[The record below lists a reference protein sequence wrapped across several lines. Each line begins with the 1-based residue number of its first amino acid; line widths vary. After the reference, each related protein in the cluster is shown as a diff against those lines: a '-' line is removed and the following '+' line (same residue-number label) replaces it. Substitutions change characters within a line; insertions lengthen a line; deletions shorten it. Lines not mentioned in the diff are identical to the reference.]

1 MAISNY
7 SQYKAAIVLLA
18 YLIGLWLSRNRP
30 KLVLQTSLVSAVP
43 VSYLD
48 PFGRRRTAYP
58 TLPRPK
64 KVYARQE
71 RRYLLLELGIIRSS
85 PFIPTIIAYCMYPTE
100 APRLS
105 LALCVC
111 LVYLALRVSD
121 IVEAEGFFG
130 LGPCVVIPST

>member
-1 MAISNY
+1 M
-7 SQYKAAIVLLA
+7 
-18 YLIGLWLSRNRP
+18 
-30 KLVLQTSLVSAVP
+30 
-43 VSYLD
+43 
-48 PFGRRRTAYP
+48 
-58 TLPRPK
+58 PK

-71 RRYLLLELGIIRSS
+71 RGHLLLELGILRSS

-121 IVEAEGFFG
+121 IVEQKVSLDLDLVLLFRQHSIY
-130 LGPCVVIPST
+130 V